1 MLHVVGRELLDRG
14 DYRRTVRRI
23 ERLVELEPQDPYS
36 RVRERLHRRFLE
48 IGLDREGFH
57 LRREIAD

>member
-23 ERLVELEPQDPYS
+23 ERLIELEPQDPYS

-48 IGLDREGFH
+48 IRLNREGLH
-57 LRREIAD
+57 LR